1 VTSLKKGRFGRASLV
16 AMRSWQICPHWT
28 GDEPVAGCFAAA
40 KKRQGPT
47 KYFAQPGVFHQEMN
61 RLESKKHSPAQVFA
75 QFTSASESE
84 GIPGA
89 KTNCKHEGEYASD
102 NRREIQITESGE
114 VSLPPDKARV
124 SIVCSNAKVSDQYFT
139 LATVNCCWKYIR
151 STAMKYA

>member
-1 VTSLKKGRFGRASLV
+1 MRDEAEKERFGRASLV
-16 AMRSWQICPHWT
+16 AMRSWQICPHRT
-28 GDEPVAGCFAAA
+28 GDEPVAVCFCDRKETAEFY
-40 KKRQGPT
+40 KILHT
-47 KYFAQPGVFHQEMN
+47 FNLAQPGVFHDEMN

-89 KTNCKHEGEYASD
+89 RINCKHEGEYASD

-124 SIVCSNAKVSDQYFT
+124 SVVCSNAKVSDQYFT
-139 LATVNCCWKYIR
+139 MATVNCCCMYI
-151 STAMKYA
+151 

>member
-1 VTSLKKGRFGRASLV
+1 MDKASVGNLVGLPLLQCVLDKSVLTGLETSCSGLLFAV
-16 AMRSWQICPHWT
+16 ARKRLFRT
-28 GDEPVAGCFAAA
+28 FYFVLPVF
-40 KKRQGPT
+40 
-47 KYFAQPGVFHQEMN
+47 YQEMN

-75 QFTSASESE
+75 QFTSTSERE

-124 SIVCSNAKVSDQYFT
+124 SIVCSNAKVSDQYLT
-139 LATVNCCWKYIR
+139 LATAVACTLR
-151 STAMKYA
+151 VL

>member
-1 VTSLKKGRFGRASLV
+1 MRDEAEKERFGRASLV
-16 AMRSWQICPHWT
+16 AMRSWQICPHRT
-28 GDEPVAGCFAAA
+28 GDEPVAVCFCDRKETAEFY
-40 KKRQGPT
+40 KILHT
-47 KYFAQPGVFHQEMN
+47 FNLAQPGVFHDEMN

-89 KTNCKHEGEYASD
+89 RINCKHEGEYASD

-124 SIVCSNAKVSDQYFT
+124 SVVCSNAKVSDQYFT
-139 LATVNCCWKYIR
+139 MATVNCFCMYI
-151 STAMKYA
+151 

>member
-1 VTSLKKGRFGRASLV
+1 
-16 AMRSWQICPHWT
+16 
-28 GDEPVAGCFAAA
+28 
-40 KKRQGPT
+40 
-47 KYFAQPGVFHQEMN
+47 MN

-75 QFTSASESE
+75 QFTSGSKIE
-84 GIPGA
+84 GVAAA
-89 KTNCKHEGEYASD
+89 KTNHEGEYASD

-139 LATVNCCWKYIR
+139 MATVNCCCKYIIR

>member
-1 VTSLKKGRFGRASLV
+1 MTSLTSGFPCCNAFLANLSPLDWGRACSRLLLRQSLRPLKTAESHKIV
-16 AMRSWQICPHWT
+16 YT
-28 GDEPVAGCFAAA
+28 F
-40 KKRQGPT
+40 
-47 KYFAQPGVFHQEMN
+47 YFAQPGVFHQEMN

-89 KTNCKHEGEYASD
+89 KTNCKHKGKYASD

-139 LATVNCCWKYIR
+139 VATVNCCCMYI
-151 STAMKYA
+151 Y

>member
-1 VTSLKKGRFGRASLV
+1 
-16 AMRSWQICPHWT
+16 
-28 GDEPVAGCFAAA
+28 
-40 KKRQGPT
+40 
-47 KYFAQPGVFHQEMN
+47 MN

-89 KTNCKHEGEYASD
+89 KTNCKHSGEYASD

-139 LATVNCCWKYIR
+139 LATVNCCCKYIDR